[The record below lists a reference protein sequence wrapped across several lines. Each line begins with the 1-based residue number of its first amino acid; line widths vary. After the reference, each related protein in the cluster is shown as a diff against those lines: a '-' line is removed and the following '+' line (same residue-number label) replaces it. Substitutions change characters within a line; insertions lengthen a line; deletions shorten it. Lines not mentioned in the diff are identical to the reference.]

1 MKYSYKEML
10 SAARSAG
17 LANEKT
23 MWRSVDSLDEML
35 CVLKEEHPD
44 MFWDFMREQH
54 EAFYGQHFDEMFAL
68 WQVSQMYHKTAD
80 GKECKGEHW
89 SVENAT
95 EVYSKHKSKLPAD
108 TTVFDVYVA
117 LNGNWHDKA
126 ELFKKWD
133 AEEFEQMIIED
144 AICFYFM
151 DCDWKSDGK
160 VWDYMNA
167 ND

>member
-10 SAARSAG
+10 SAAKSAG

-23 MWRSVDSLDEML
+23 MWKSIDSLDDML

-44 MFWDFMREQH
+44 MFWDFMRRQH
-54 EAFYGQHFDEMFAL
+54 EAFYGPHFDEMFAR
-68 WQVSQMYHKTAD
+68 WQVSQMYHKAED
-80 GKECKGEHW
+80 GKEIKGEHW
-89 SVENAT
+89 TIENAT
-95 EVYSKHKSKLPAD
+95 EVYSKNKAKLPAD

-117 LNGNWHDKA
+117 LNANFHDKCK
-126 ELFKKWD
+126 LFKRWD
-133 AEEFEQMIIED
+133 EENFEQMIVED